1 MGATAARL
9 AWGAWRPTQTCGAAR
24 LRGGSTAGGR
34 GAVPPRKGVWAIEFF
49 AALLV
54 LVLVQVCGAD

>member
-1 MGATAARL
+1 MGCLAAHS
-9 AWGAWRPTQTCGAAR
+9 GV
-24 LRGGSTAGGR
+24 RGGSTAGGR

-54 LVLVQVCGAD
+54 LVLVLVCGAD